1 MKSQAGKGYYVHQS
15 IEDYGTVPLFFSR
28 IVLDGKIMSLVFYH
42 IALAVSIG
50 VQPSIVLLVVQ

>member
-1 MKSQAGKGYYVHQS
+1 MHQS

-50 VQPSIVLLVVQ
+50 VQPSIALLVVQ